1 MRVCV
6 LKELLTILQ
15 CVFCC
20 IAAGKLFQ
28 SFLSFFFFSGWR
40 EAYVVQLCKIAQHS
54 SVVLASSR
62 CLECTSACT
71 ALYFPVVP
79 MIGSLGLH
87 KLEVLFVSSCF
98 TALVE
103 LSCCEFALTAQVI
116 CQYFQPLLSLI
127 WKTCPEVDNCLH
139 SYRASHWCYKY
150 ITSTQSSTHYSAVCT
165 SEVFWFSIFNSI

>member
-1 MRVCV
+1 MCSEGIVDNITMCF
-6 LKELLTILQ
+6 LLYSSREAIS
-15 CVFCC
+15 VF
-20 IAAGKLFQ
+20 
-28 SFLSFFFFSGWR
+28 SFLFFFFSGWR

-71 ALYFPVVP
+71 ALYFPVAP

-127 WKTCPEVDNCLH
+127 
-139 SYRASHWCYKY
+139 
-150 ITSTQSSTHYSAVCT
+150 
-165 SEVFWFSIFNSI
+165 

>member
-1 MRVCV
+1 MCSEGIVDNITMCF
-6 LKELLTILQ
+6 LLYSSREAIS
-15 CVFCC
+15 VF
-20 IAAGKLFQ
+20 
-28 SFLSFFFFSGWR
+28 SFLFFFSGWR

-54 SVVLASSR
+54 SVVVASSR

-71 ALYFPVVP
+71 ALYFPVAP

-87 KLEVLFVSSCF
+87 KPEVLFVSSCF

-116 CQYFQPLLSLI
+116 CQYFQPLLSTSGQVFQI
-127 WKTCPEVDNCLH
+127 KDNCLH

-150 ITSTQSSTHYSAVCT
+150 ETSTQSSTHYSAVCT
-165 SEVFWFSIFNSI
+165 SEVFWFSNSI